1 MLFEFRKFMNIVGVK
16 KRSSLKRN
24 KGKKKRIKQ
33 NCFQLFSVL
42 ATSLH
47 LNDVVDW
54 SLSWPVCRRV
64 SQSAAWWE
72 YCWPLCWRA
81 AGHNRSSRT
90 CPKFDRWFGWLV
102 RCSAGRLL
110 AGRVVARWFGWSVRW
125 SVGPLIGQWVGKLV
139 VWLVARSINRLVDWW
154 VTGLVGRLVDHTAVK
169 RLRMCGQCIELV
181 ACFQTFRTNLSRSR
195 KLLQISINVSIIF
208 SLSTRQ
214 QLFLIFPLIFCAGN
228 WRQNCYLAY
237 AWRVTVVLCPL

>member
-1 MLFEFRKFMNIVGVK
+1 M
-16 KRSSLKRN
+16 
-24 KGKKKRIKQ
+24 
-33 NCFQLFSVL
+33 
-42 ATSLH
+42 
-47 LNDVVDW
+47 VDW

-64 SQSAAWWE
+64 SQAAAWWE

-81 AGHNRSSRT
+81 ASHNRSSLT
-90 CPKFDRWFGWLV
+90 CPKFDRWFGRLV
-102 RCSAGRLL
+102 RCSASRLL

-195 KLLQISINVSIIF
+195 KLQRTKQASKKRCFSFFGKLRTEWQITTIPVLEWALYLKNIK
-208 SLSTRQ
+208 LSFALL
-214 QLFLIFPLIFCAGN
+214 LFPTDFYKCFNYI
-228 WRQNCYLAY
+228 
-237 AWRVTVVLCPL
+237 